1 MSLTEQNHAKQ
12 MKFPGV
18 PIKGQI
24 TDVRQFRGIHTVRGQ
39 TVHAKLRERAGLAL
53 FPFAG
58 FAQIA
63 AAVAHTKN
71 IITQLTQLYHQTAY
85 GICMLGFDG

>member
-1 MSLTEQNHAKQ
+1 
-12 MKFPGV
+12 MKFPGIPV
-18 PIKGQI
+18 KGQI
-24 TDVRQFRGIHTVRGQ
+24 TAVSQFRSIHTVRGQ
-39 TVHAKLRERAGLAL
+39 TVHAKLREGTGLVL

-71 IITQLTQLYHQTAY
+71 IIPQLTQLYHQTAY
-85 GICMLGFDG
+85 GICMLGFYG